1 MAKNRESRPELDYD
15 LLVER
20 HERFRSRQTQ
30 KAPGQPASGA
40 TPKTAAP
47 QASAAEPPKMAQ
59 QPAPQP
65 DAEEDA
71 SAPAE
76 TPVGDV
82 PTSAG
87 MPGQDVADVET
98 EAYAPQDGDAPD
110 AYDLGDEY
118 DEEAGI
124 GDDGSE
130 APADPNPFGSILS
143 FISRSREAIGNHL
156 RRKHGNEA
164 YEDYDEEDEEGVGLD
179 GDTDAAPEAEAP
191 LAEGDAP
198 DAAGSAPQEAPVE
211 NGVLFDIPEDDM
223 PAAPVPS
230 DEEAQEEALL
240 DAEDD
245 EDVEEDDGEDAP
257 DSALVRFLHL
267 FIDRAD
273 DEDDEESAG
282 EGDGY
287 APYAYSQPAGGD
299 DSMQQPRKLGPVDT
313 EMTQLMAEGLGERTL
328 SRKERR
334 ALQQQQDAEPSP
346 VVRDLDSDAQ
356 GDRMDEPTREFRP
369 ISRERAAMAAQG
381 IEPPAS
387 LFDDGE
393 AEEEEIEPPIS
404 RRAQRRAEKARRL
417 AEEEDSYDD
426 EDDEDGYDDEP
437 PKKRSRR
444 RDDYDDEDGYD
455 DEPPKKRS
463 RRRDDYDDEDGY
475 DDEPPKKR
483 SRRRDDYDDEDGYDD
498 EPPKKRSR
506 RRDDYDDEDGYDDEP
521 PKKRSRRRDD
531 YDDEDGYD
539 DELPKKRSRRRDD
552 YDDEDGYEDGYDDE
566 DDYDEPVR
574 GRRGHHSG
582 HSRRDSYDDDYD
594 DDYDDYDDYD
604 DDDYD
609 DDGPH
614 SFGHYLLG
622 FFKTVFW
629 ILLALIIIIVG
640 LNLLHKTGT
649 IDISGLRDTV
659 HGWSPSMGD
668 ILFFAVEDD
677 APDAAL
683 PEGSTPAGDTAAGTQ
698 LPSPDAQADVDTT
711 VPDDAQGAT
720 GDAQTGADD
729 APQSGL
735 APAPAA

>member
-198 DAAGSAPQEAPVE
+198 DAAGSAPQEAPVD

-299 DSMQQPRKLGPVDT
+299 DSMQQPRKLGSVDT

-444 RDDYDDEDGYD
+444 RDDYDDEDGY
-455 DEPPKKRS
+455 
-463 RRRDDYDDEDGY
+463 
-475 DDEPPKKR
+475 
-483 SRRRDDYDDEDGYDD
+483 
-498 EPPKKRSR
+498 
-506 RRDDYDDEDGYDDEP
+506 
-521 PKKRSRRRDD
+521 
-531 YDDEDGYD
+531 
-539 DELPKKRSRRRDD
+539 
-552 YDDEDGYEDGYDDE
+552 EDGYDDE

-582 HSRRDSYDDDYD
+582 HSHRDSYDDDDYD

-609 DDGPH
+609 DDGRH